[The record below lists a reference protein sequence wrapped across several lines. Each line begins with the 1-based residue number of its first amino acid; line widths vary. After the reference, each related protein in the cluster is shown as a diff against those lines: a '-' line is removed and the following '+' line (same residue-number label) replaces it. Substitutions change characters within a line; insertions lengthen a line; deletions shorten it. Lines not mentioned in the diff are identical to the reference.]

1 MTTPLKFGW
10 NEGRI
15 HIDSLEEVLRRAE
28 EAPQHWCGN
37 CTKNGG
43 RRWLP
48 HPDGAYYVIVSME
61 EHIEDKRSAAEAE
74 FWLRVSQINDGELS

>member
-1 MTTPLKFGW
+1 M
-10 NEGRI
+10 
-15 HIDSLEEVLRRAE
+15 
-28 EAPQHWCGN
+28 
-37 CTKNGG
+37 
-43 RRWLP
+43 P